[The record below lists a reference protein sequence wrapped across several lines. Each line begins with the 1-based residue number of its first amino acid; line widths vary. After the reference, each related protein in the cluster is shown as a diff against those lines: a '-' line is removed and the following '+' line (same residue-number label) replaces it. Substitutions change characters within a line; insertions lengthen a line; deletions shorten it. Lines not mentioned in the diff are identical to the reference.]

1 MQSSDLIGL
10 LGVFKNS
17 DSQVLPLRICLRR
30 SEEEQDLYIHS
41 PKCLAAQSRGKP
53 LIQRKEN

>member
-1 MQSSDLIGL
+1 MQFSDLTGL

-17 DSQVLPLRICLRR
+17 DSQALPLRIRLRR
-30 SEEEQDLYIHS
+30 SEEGQDLYIHS
-41 PKCLAAQSRGKP
+41 PKCLDAQSRGKP